1 MQGLKVKLQASSQTA
16 VVSISMYALT
26 RPFLSHLAQ
35 AQPLLKF
42 RAEITYPLE
51 GLVELK
57 SGCHSVIPC
66 KHLINH
72 NVITRKF

>member
-16 VVSISMYALT
+16 AVSISMYALT

-51 GLVELK
+51 GLVEL
-57 SGCHSVIPC
+57 
-66 KHLINH
+66 
-72 NVITRKF
+72 